1 MEYSDCQKVLSY
13 AHEQSEFTTNKLL
26 KGFELLYEA
35 HHCEYENHVQIIRRF
50 INSFS
55 KLCTMKTEEI
65 KIDKKNRK
73 KRKETFEIGDN

>member
-1 MEYSDCQKVLSY
+1 MSSLSLPR
-13 AHEQSEFTTNKLL
+13 TNYL
-26 KGFELLYEA
+26 KDLNFYEA